1 MGDDHILKQL
11 LRIRDDLFQICNLGD
26 EKHEN
31 EISSRLIP
39 LVDELMHV
47 LLVDE
52 GKSRL
57 Q

>member
-47 LLVDE
+47 LLDE
-52 GKSRL
+52 GKSRI